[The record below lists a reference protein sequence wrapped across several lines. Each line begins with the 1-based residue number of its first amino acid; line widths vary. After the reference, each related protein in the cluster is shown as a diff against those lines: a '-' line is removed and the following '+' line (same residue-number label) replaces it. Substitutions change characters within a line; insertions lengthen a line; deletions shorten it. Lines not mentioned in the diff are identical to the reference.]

1 MLMRSVNISEVS
13 RISPTFDIS
22 ATYVPTARSL
32 NVGDLATFL
41 AAVEASLAILILC
54 KCFEF

>member
-1 MLMRSVNISEVS
+1 MRSVNISEVS

-41 AAVEASLAILILC
+41 AAVEASLAILFLR